1 MYRRARVH
9 DSASAI
15 FSEIW
20 DSAQGYRSWTCSSAH
35 RMCWAVRNV
44 CLAVPK
50 GEVRSM
56 IIDER

>member
-1 MYRRARVH
+1 MILRPRFFLSFDV
-9 DSASAI
+9 
-15 FSEIW
+15 IW